1 MISNTSLIDPI
12 LRKAVQPN
20 GKKRTRSYIDE
31 KKYFFFFK
39 RVLDVLSSLVFLV
52 AVMTWL
58 APIVAL
64 LIKINSPGPVF
75 FLQKRSGRY
84 LKTFWCFKFRT
95 MVLND
100 EADDKPAS
108 ENDYRVTAIGKF
120 LRKTNIDEFPQFL
133 NVLLGHM
140 SIVGPRPHM
149 LSECNRFS
157 SLLLNYKFRS
167 IVKPGITGLAQV
179 KGFHGPAVDQES
191 IFRRY
196 QWDAFY
202 VRNASWWLDLRIIYR
217 TMLQWLHYLL
227 LLIKNRFKK

>member
-1 MISNTSLIDPI
+1 MISNTSLVDPF
-12 LRKAVQPN
+12 LRKAFQAN
-20 GKKRTRSYIDE
+20 GTKSVRSYIDE

-39 RVLDVLSSLVFLV
+39 RMLDVLSSLVFLV

-58 APIVAL
+58 TPIVAL

-84 LKTFWCFKFRT
+84 FKTFSCFKFRT

-100 EADDKPAS
+100 EADNKPAS
-108 ENDYRVTAIGKF
+108 ENDYRITAIGKF

-140 SIVGPRPHM
+140 SIIGPRPHM

-157 SLLLNYKFRS
+157 SLLLNYKFRN

-179 KGFHGPAVDQES
+179 KGFHGPAIEQES

-227 LLIKNRFKK
+227 LLIKNRF